1 MTIIEKTAF
10 AGSDIQDIIID
21 GPFTVKI
28 SDDASTGVRFR
39 VNEYLEGNISYLL
52 NGTTLRIKLNDGA
65 VVKNSTLDIQIGCN
79 SVKTLDI
86 EGGCS
91 AEMDRGFDVTGD
103 AIISVAEASNLT
115 ANAYLNYQ
123 GSLTITLSGASS
135 FTTNS
140 DISTSGELAILVNGA
155 SNVSIENLVAGG
167 PSSIVLEDA
176 SELTIAGMVS
186 NSTEP
191 FNITLKEASSIKA
204 SDFRVPLLNIEASGA
219 SHASVKVSNKLTA
232 NLTGASKL
240 EYKTEGNVN
249 VDVHTSGGSSAT
261 QL

>member
-1 MTIIEKTAF
+1 
-10 AGSDIQDIIID
+10 
-21 GPFTVKI
+21 
-28 SDDASTGVRFR
+28 
-39 VNEYLEGNISYLL
+39 
-52 NGTTLRIKLNDGA
+52 
-65 VVKNSTLDIQIGCN
+65 
-79 SVKTLDI
+79 
-86 EGGCS
+86 
-91 AEMDRGFDVTGD
+91 MDRGFDVTGD

-176 SELTIAGMVS
+176 SELTVAGMVS

-191 FNITLKEASSIKA
+191 FNMTLKEASSIKA